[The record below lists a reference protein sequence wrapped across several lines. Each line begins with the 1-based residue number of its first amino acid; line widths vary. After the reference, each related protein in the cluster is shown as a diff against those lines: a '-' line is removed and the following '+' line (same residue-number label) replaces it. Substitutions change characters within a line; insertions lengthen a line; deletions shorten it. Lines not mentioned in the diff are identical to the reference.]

1 VWKSRTPRTSSRHR
15 LPTGIALL
23 VTLVLGVISW
33 NAKGRDRRPPHL
45 PVAEAPQPP
54 ESGEF
59 IEGAVVGVADGDTV
73 TVLDASNRKYKIRLL
88 GIDAPEKAQ
97 PFGKV
102 AKQVLSD
109 RIFEKRVRVQVKA
122 QDRYG
127 RTLGKVLLDGVDI
140 NLEMLKE
147 GLVWHYKHYAD
158 SQFPGDA
165 ERYAQAE
172 VAARSA
178 RIGLWDYPNPMEP
191 WNWRQEQ
198 KRSSRR

>member
-1 VWKSRTPRTSSRHR
+1 MWKSRPPRTSSRHR

-33 NAKGRDRRPPHL
+33 NGRDRRPPRP

-59 IEGAVVGVADGDTV
+59 IEGAVVGIADGDTV

-172 VAARSA
+172 TTARSA
-178 RIGLWDYPNPMEP
+178 RVGLWDYPNPTEP